1 MTPRNRCWL
10 AASFFMASGGL
21 AAQTPAAPNPLL
33 PPLPKPVLQAV
44 PSGPTVPAPPG
55 PVEGKSLPVAPAAP
69 ALPELPPTLP
79 TGELFNPG
87 CTGCRDGT
95 PGCQGSSCDLG
106 DPKSRGPRHPVWVS
120 YMQLLMFYQPTRT
133 QFPFA
138 VGNAPGVAS
147 RTLLAGDGELGRFS
161 AFQVA
166 AGVWLNDRHTLG
178 VAGDF
183 FLSEQRSRFESA
195 SGGPGGLSIQRP
207 FLDSVTGR
215 PASIIVSNADAGQFN
230 QPLVTGSVATA
241 VTARLASAGIALQ
254 RNVYCT
260 PTTRASLALGFR
272 YYDLDESLSIYQSTI
287 NGDRVGATIGGKDL
301 ALGSTVNLF
310 DRVYT
315 HNQFYG
321 GELGGRVEHDF
332 GIVTLG
338 FAPRVAIGDM
348 RQSVTASG
356 LTSGTDITGAPIS
369 RVGGLLAAG
378 GPGNGNL
385 DRDVTNRIST
395 ATQLNAY
402 VGVKLTDHLRTT
414 IGYQFLYLNNVA
426 RPGQQLDQIVNQ
438 RVVPVSGAFGGL
450 SGQAGNRLTLDRDGF
465 YAHGATIAFEL
476 TY

>member
-10 AASFFMASGGL
+10 AASFLLASGGL
-21 AAQTPAAPNPLL
+21 AAQTPAVPNPLL
-33 PPLPKPVLQAV
+33 PPLPKPVVQAV
-44 PSGPTVPAPPG
+44 PPAPTVPAPPG
-55 PVEGKSLPVAPAAP
+55 VTEGKSPPPVAASP
-69 ALPELPPTLP
+69 LPPMPPTLP

-87 CTGCRDGT
+87 CTGCGDGT

-120 YMQLLMFYQPTRT
+120 YTQLLMFYQPTRA
-133 QFPFA
+133 QFPLA
-138 VGNAPGVAS
+138 VGNAPGGAS
-147 RTLLAGDGELGRFS
+147 RTLLAGDGELGRFN

-166 AGVWLNDRHTLG
+166 GGVWLNDRHTLG

-207 FLDSVTGR
+207 FIDAVTGR
-215 PASIIVSNADAGQFN
+215 PASILVSNADAGQFN

-241 VTARLASAGIALQ
+241 VTARLASAGLALQ

-260 PTTRASLALGFR
+260 PTTRASLSLGVR
-272 YYDLDESLSIYQSTI
+272 YYDLDESLSVYQTTV
-287 NGDRVGATIGGKDL
+287 NGPGVGATVGLQQL
-301 ALGSTVNLF
+301 AVGSAVSLF

-315 HNQFYG
+315 RNQFYG

-338 FAPRVAIGDM
+338 FAPRIAIGDM

-356 LTSGTDITGAPIS
+356 LTSGTDAAGAPIS

-385 DRDVTNRIST
+385 ERDVTNRVST

-426 RPGQQLDQIVNQ
+426 RPGQQLDPIVNQ
-438 RVVPVSGAFGGL
+438 RVVPVSGAFGSL
-450 SGQAGNRLTLDRDGF
+450 SGQPGNRLTLDRDGF

>member
-10 AASFFMASGGL
+10 AASFALTAGGL
-21 AAQTPAAPNPLL
+21 AAQTPAPNPLL
-33 PPLPKPVLQAV
+33 PPLPKPALQVV
-44 PSGPTVPAPPG
+44 PQSLPPLGPT
-55 PVEGKSLPVAPAAP
+55 EGKAAPAAP
-69 ALPELPPTLP
+69 VTPLPELPPTLP
-79 TGELFNPG
+79 TGELLNPG
-87 CTGCRDGT
+87 CSACGDGR
-95 PGCQGSSCDLG
+95 PGCSGSSCDLN
-106 DPKSRGPRHPVWVS
+106 DKKSRGPRNPVWLS
-120 YMQLLMFYQPTRT
+120 YTQLLMFYQPTRS
-133 QFPFA
+133 QFPLA
-138 VGNAPGVAS
+138 VGNAPGGAS
-147 RTLLAGDGELGRFS
+147 RTLLAGDGELGRFN

-166 AGVWLNDRHTLG
+166 GGVWLNDSHTFG

-183 FLSEQRSRFESA
+183 FMSEQRSRFESA
-195 SGGPGGLSIQRP
+195 AGGPGGLSIQRP
-207 FLDSVTGR
+207 FIDAVTGR
-215 PASIIVSNADAGQFN
+215 PASILVSNADAGAFN

-241 VTARLASAGIALQ
+241 ITARLASAGVALQ
-254 RNVYCT
+254 RNVFCT
-260 PTTRASLALGFR
+260 PTTRATLSFGFR
-272 YYDLDESLSIYQSTI
+272 YYDLDESLSIYQTTV
-287 NGDRVGATIGGKDL
+287 NGPGLVGATIANRAL
-301 ALGSTVNLF
+301 APNSAVNLF

-315 HNQFYG
+315 RNQFFG

-338 FAPRVAIGDM
+338 FAPRIAIGDM

-356 LTSGTDITGAPIS
+356 LTSGTDTSGAPIS

-402 VGVKLTDHLRTT
+402 VGIKLTDHLRTT

-438 RVVPVSGAFGGL
+438 RVVPVSSAFGSL
-450 SGQAGNRLTLDRDGF
+450 SGQPGNRLTLDRDGF
-465 YAHGATIAFEL
+465 YAHGATVAFEL